1 MVRTSSSVRLLCQ
14 AVVFI
19 DRVAL
24 VYAGEAD
31 LTPPL
36 SLLPSLPVS
45 LLSERHQQ
53 QGARGALPH
62 ARDDEEARRSCRPQ
76 RHGRGCG
83 ERGTVPARL
92 LSLPADRA
100 PRSRQRVPQPSYFLL
115 PLLPPPA
122 PPVAQRACPR
132 LLTYS
137 ERNAEQPKPHAA
149 LALGS
154 SEGTVSVWLAGIK
167 RPLVVVHDLFTG
179 SVLDISWSRTGVLRQ
194 GAGND
199 ARGSSLTLA
208 PAQPGH
214 ELVVSSMD
222 GSVACLR
229 LEEAEIGRFLNQKEA
244 ER

>member
-1 MVRTSSSVRLLCQ
+1 MNATNNKVPVGRCLMRETMKKRVDLVGHNATVVVAVREAPCLRGCCLC
-14 AVVFI
+14 
-19 DRVAL
+19 RP
-24 VYAGEAD
+24 
-31 LTPPL
+31 T
-36 SLLPSLPVS
+36 
-45 LLSERHQQ
+45 
-53 QGARGALPH
+53 
-62 ARDDEEARRSCRPQ
+62 ARR
-76 RHGRGCG
+76 
-83 ERGTVPARL
+83 ARANAS
-92 LSLPADRA
+92 LSR
-100 PRSRQRVPQPSYFLL
+100 RIFFFLFF
-115 PLLPPPA
+115 LLPPP
-122 PPVAQRACPR
+122 PPFAQRACPR